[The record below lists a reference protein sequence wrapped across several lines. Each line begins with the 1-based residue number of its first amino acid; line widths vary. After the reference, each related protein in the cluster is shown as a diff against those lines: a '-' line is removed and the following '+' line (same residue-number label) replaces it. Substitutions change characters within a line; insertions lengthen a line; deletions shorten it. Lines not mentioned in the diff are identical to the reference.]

1 MKVANPPRRDEM
13 LNRIVHGDCIAGLN
27 ALEAGSVDLVFADP
41 PFNIGYD
48 YDVYRDRLEKDHYLA
63 WSRDWIGAV
72 YRALS
77 PRGTF
82 WLAIGDEYAAE
93 LKLESQWIGFIPR
106 SWVVWY
112 YTFGVNCSH
121 KFTRSHAHL
130 FYFVKDARE
139 FTFRDEDL
147 ENRIP
152 SARQLVY
159 ADKRANPLGR
169 LPDDTWLIRPAD
181 AVGEM
186 VADDAE
192 SAPVGNALCG
202 VPAPRAVPALRGV
215 PAPGHGTPRGPEGT
229 PFRTVGACAPG
240 DFAPPSDDDQTWTL
254 RPQDLAERFRPTEDT
269 WYFPRVAGTFKERA
283 GFHGCQMPEQLL
295 GRIIRLCSNEGDL
308 VVDPF
313 SGSATTLAV
322 GKKLGRR
329 YLGFDVSADYVKL
342 GQQRLAGIRVGDR
355 LDGSPEPTMSAP
367 TTKVGRPGLRG
378 RRQDKSPRGKQPP
391 MNANEETR
399 SREKQ
404 LEQVQLEFTLRGVVE
419 AFERVHDGYSADYVV
434 ANPELDCEFVA
445 TCEHLGLVGDP
456 RTWNVLLFRLRKAGK
471 LAHIATTRRAEITWE
486 DCDHYLFASEIALQQ
501 MLDEKLAESLDE
513 ILCDPRLARQFDER
527 AARFAPG
534 FESFQYRWAALKLR
548 KLAKAARSRGAVLD
562 APSRLAPATPIDDLN
577 PDRVSEQPGVYI
589 VADRDERFYVGGTLN
604 LRQRL
609 KRQFADERRDVWT
622 EFSGSLGF
630 QTYSP
635 ATVPAEI
642 LAWQSCFARK
652 YRPRLNFR
660 ELCHAE

>member
-1 MKVANPPRRDEM
+1 MKDEL
-13 LNRIVHGDCIAGLN
+13 LNRIELGDCIAGLN

-48 YDVYRDRLEKDHYLA
+48 YDVYRDRLERDHYLA
-63 WSRDWIGAV
+63 WSRDWISGV
-72 YRALS
+72 FRALS

-93 LKLESQWIGFIPR
+93 LKLESQRIGFIPR

-130 FYFVKDARE
+130 FYFVKDAND

-159 ADKRANPLGR
+159 ADKRANPRGR

-181 AVGEM
+181 VVGEM
-186 VADDAE
+186 VADDE
-192 SAPVGNALCG
+192 TWAPS
-202 VPAPRAVPALRGV
+202 
-215 PAPGHGTPRGPEGT
+215 
-229 PFRTVGACAPG
+229 
-240 DFAPPSDDDQTWTL
+240 DFAPPSDNEQTWTL
-254 RPQDLAERFRPTEDT
+254 RPQDLAERFQENEHT

-295 GRIIRLCSNEGDL
+295 GRIIRFCSNEGDL

-322 GKKLGRR
+322 AKKLGRR

-367 TTKVGRPGLRG
+367 TTNVGRPGLRG
-378 RRQDKSPRGKQPP
+378 PKQNKPPRARHSG
-391 MNANEETR
+391 ANVNGEIR
-399 SREKQ
+399 SREKRFERNQ
-404 LEQVQLEFTLRGVVE
+404 AKFMLRGVVE

-434 ANPELDCEFVA
+434 ANPDLDSEFVR
-445 TCEHLGLVGDP
+445 TCERLGIVGDP
-456 RTWNVLLFRLRKAGK
+456 RTWNVILFRLRKAGK
-471 LAHIATTRRAEITWE
+471 LKHISTTRRSDVSWE
-486 DCDHYLFASEIALQQ
+486 DCDHFLFASEIALKK
-501 MLDEKLAESLDE
+501 MLDDKLAVSLDE
-513 ILCDPRLARQFDER
+513 ILCDPDLAREFDNR
-527 AARFAPG
+527 AFQFAPG
-534 FESFQYRWAALKLR
+534 LDSFMNRWGALALR
-548 KLAKAARSRGAVLD
+548 KRAKLARSRGALLQ
-562 APSRLAPATPIDDLN
+562 APATLAPATPLLRFD
-577 PDRVSEQPGVYI
+577 PDVIRGEPGVYV
-589 VADRDERFYVGGTLN
+589 VANRFQSLYVGATLN
-604 LRQRL
+604 LRERLRNQFGQEQRM
-609 KRQFADERRDVWT
+609 VWLNVAND
-622 EFSGSLGF
+622 LGVQARSF
-630 QTYSP
+630 PNTRP
-635 ATVPAEI
+635 GEI
-642 LAWQSCFARK
+642 LAWQSCFVRK
-652 YRPRLNFR
+652 YRPQWNLR
-660 ELCHAE
+660 ELCRLK